1 MALTISQLVNDYGSY
16 SGNTLI
22 GEFGARANVP
32 NPGFGG
38 VTGVP
43 FPNITFIVRVNG
55 SDYASSAW
63 LAEQRNGNPYIHK
76 TSVPRINVQ
85 SIDGVRIDELGE
97 LSANNKWS
105 IDEGYAEVKA
115 TSNIVSTN
123 DVLSFINYLLDG
135 RETVDPAIPTFGN
148 FVTSLWSERP
158 INPSVPQQVTNP
170 ATGDSYPSGVRVGT
184 KNGRTGPK
192 SWPGV
197 YSPEDDMKGEY
208 PGMAFRKTGFD
219 GFVFGREA
227 AQQSLPKVIGEEIVD
242 PEISEA
248 VDQMLEDFTLE
259 PIDLGPYFTFDKFQD
274 GFDFGVDNLNPI
286 TNNNV
291 FGDTGINTGG
301 LDSLMSLGNEGGL
314 ASIGSNYAT
323 EGGYQPLAAALGQE
337 QLDILNGFG
346 SGFGSFG

>member
-32 NPGFGG
+32 NPGFSG

-43 FPNITFIVRVNG
+43 YPNITFIVRVNG
-55 SDYASSAW
+55 SDYASSSW

-85 SIDGVRIDELGE
+85 SVNGVNKDTLGPK
-97 LSANNKWS
+97 LPGATNDFPR
-105 IDEGYAEVKA
+105 DEGYAEVKA
-115 TSNIVSTN
+115 TSNIEST
-123 DVLSFINYLLDG
+123 DEVLSFINYLLDG
-135 RETVDPAIPTFGN
+135 RETVDPAIPTFGS
-148 FVTSLWSERP
+148 FSPAIWSKSP
-158 INPSVPQQVTNP
+158 TNPSVPQQVTNP
-170 ATGDSYPSGVRVGT
+170 ATDESYDSGVKVGN
-184 KNGRTGPK
+184 KGGK

-197 YSPEDDMKGEY
+197 YSPEDDMRGNY
-208 PGMAFRKTGFD
+208 PGMAFKATGFD

-248 VDQMLEDFTLE
+248 VDKVLEDFELQ
-259 PIDLGPYFTFDKFQD
+259 PLDLGPYFTYEKFAD
-274 GFDFGVDNLNPI
+274 GFDFGLDNLNPI

-291 FGDTGINTGG
+291 FGDTGNNNVG
-301 LDSLMSLGNEGGL
+301 LASFNALSNEGGL
-314 ASIGSNYAT
+314 SQVGLGSYNTDYS
-323 EGGYQPLAAALGQE
+323 GQPLGLLSDSLSSLSNFG
-337 QLDILNGFG
+337 GFG
-346 SGFGSFG
+346 